1 MFRKRAGEGGRER
14 RRLLRG
20 PIVRTPAREET
31 DPFTVRDCVIMH
43 ERIRPSQVTDR
54 VLQQD

>member
-1 MFRKRAGEGGRER
+1 MFRKRTGESRREHR
-14 RRLLRG
+14 HLLRG
-20 PIVRTPAREET
+20 PIVRTPACEET
-31 DPFTVRDCVIMH
+31 DPLTVRDCVIMH

>member
-1 MFRKRAGEGGRER
+1 MLRKRAEESRRER
-14 RRLLRG
+14 RRLLCG
-20 PIVRTPAREET
+20 PIVRTPACEET